1 VRALLAARD
10 PSLSATWTRALGERG
25 HEVTRAGA
33 AEALARLA
41 DVRPSLLIVER
52 VPGSDDAYAL
62 VRRARQAGTRGRL
75 GVILLLHSADA
86 REMSAALEAGADDVL
101 IGPVAADTARAHL
114 AAMEWRLRPPAEPA
128 PTAGAMG
135 MRWEQFGPAPASP
148 PPVALVP
155 SSAAP
160 APGASRPAQLPDAEV
175 LLAALPEAALVF
187 DDMGLVRAANPAAEH
202 LLAPAGASLR
212 ATPLDSLL
220 RGDTAGGALHRR
232 LRERTWEGGVA
243 AERAWARRADGA
255 EFAVELRVARLGG
268 ADGSSRWIALLR
280 EGDDRDAREA
290 HAREAAKQVAIA
302 TLARA
307 VVNDFNNTLAA
318 VGGAV
323 ETARRALQAGDQ
335 AGVERELAAVRD
347 AARDGARLVRRL
359 RQLAEPPASECR
371 PVDPKVLV
379 QDAAT
384 VLRRELPPGVRL
396 EVQLDH
402 ADWRVHADPE
412 QVCDLLV
419 ALGLNGRDAMPGG
432 GTLRLATSRIGAPQ
446 AAGAGGPERPEY
458 VRIDVGDTGRGIAP
472 EHLPRIFDPFFSTK
486 PHGAA
491 GLGLASAY
499 DVLRNHQG
507 GITVDTAPGRGTT
520 VHLFLP
526 RTHAPA
532 LALLPAD
539 ADAPGGGGTILLVD
553 DDPRVRRPLR
563 LALEHCGFRVV
574 EAGDG
579 DEGLDLH
586 AQTPGVRLV
595 VVDHRMPRLSGLEVL
610 AELRRRDPALPVVL
624 VSGHTQAELLGGG
637 AAPRPDAFLRKPF
650 ELADLARTVRSLLAR
665 AV

>member
-1 VRALLAARD
+1 MKALLAARD
-10 PSLSATWTRALGERG
+10 PSLAATWTRALGERG
-25 HEVTRAGA
+25 HEAVRAGA
-33 AEALARLA
+33 GEALSLLA
-41 DVRPSLLIVER
+41 DLRPSLLIVER
-52 VPGSDDAYAL
+52 IPGSDDAYAL
-62 VRRARQAGTRGRL
+62 VRRARQAGARGRL

-135 MRWEQFGPAPASP
+135 MRWEQLGPAPASP
-148 PPVALVP
+148 APVALVP
-155 SSAAP
+155 SSP
-160 APGASRPAQLPDAEV
+160 APQPPRAAQLPDGDA
-175 LLAALPEAALVF
+175 LLAALPDAALVF
-187 DDMGLVRAANPAAEH
+187 DDMGLVRAANPAAEQ
-202 LLAPAGASLR
+202 LLAPAGATLR
-212 ATPLDSLL
+212 ATPLDALL
-220 RGDTAGGALHRR
+220 RGDAAAGGALHRR
-232 LRERTWEGGVA
+232 LRERTWDGGVA
-243 AERAWARRADGA
+243 ALRAWARRADGA
-255 EFAVELRVARLGG
+255 EFAVELRVARLSG

-307 VVNDFNNTLAA
+307 VVNDFNNSLAA

-323 ETARRALQAGDQ
+323 ETARRALQAGDH

-384 VLRRELPPGVRL
+384 ALRRELPPGVKL
-396 EVQLDH
+396 EVQLNH
-402 ADWRVHADPE
+402 GDWRVHADPE
-412 QVCDLLV
+412 QICDLLV

-446 AAGAGGPERPEY
+446 PAGAGGPERPEY
-458 VRIDVGDTGRGIAP
+458 VRLDVSDTGRGIAP

-486 PHGAA
+486 PHGGA

-507 GITVDTAPGRGTT
+507 GVTVDTAPGRGTT

-532 LALLPAD
+532 LALLPPD
-539 ADAPGGGGTILLVD
+539 ADGPGGGGTILLVD

-563 LALEHCGFRVV
+563 LALEHCGFQVI

-586 AQTPGVRLV
+586 ARTPGVRLV